1 MDTPYDQIA
10 SQWIDNRKQLPAK
23 DQAMLDAF
31 MAQLPKQA
39 KLLDLGCG
47 SGFPIH
53 KQLLDNGFDT
63 LGIDS
68 SKALLQHAST
78 QLLNGHFEHG
88 DLTQIELTD
97 SYQGIVLWDAIFHL
111 PRQEHA
117 PLLSKAFKAL
127 TPGGRMLLSSGGS
140 ESDIPA
146 FTDTMFDV
154 VFYYDAHNIHDL
166 LVLCKS
172 IGFQIEQF
180 EVLNKPDGKRDKG
193 RIGLMLFKA

>member
-1 MDTPYDQIA
+1 MNTPYDQIA
-10 SQWIDNRKQLPAK
+10 SQWIHNRKQLPAK

-68 SKALLQHAST
+68 SKALLQHART
-78 QLLNGHFEHG
+78 QLLNGHFEYG

-127 TPGGRMLLSSGGS
+127 APGGRMLLSSGGS

-166 LVLCKS
+166 LELCKS